1 MEMLMT
7 ITFWLLVIGGVN
19 WGLWGAAGVDLV
31 AAVFGGND
39 KPLAKLVY
47 VAVGISAVAQLLS
60 HLEIM

>member
-19 WGLWGAAGVDLV
+19 WGLWGAVGVDLV

-47 VAVGISAVAQLLS
+47 VVVGISAVAQLLS
-60 HLEIM
+60 HLGIM